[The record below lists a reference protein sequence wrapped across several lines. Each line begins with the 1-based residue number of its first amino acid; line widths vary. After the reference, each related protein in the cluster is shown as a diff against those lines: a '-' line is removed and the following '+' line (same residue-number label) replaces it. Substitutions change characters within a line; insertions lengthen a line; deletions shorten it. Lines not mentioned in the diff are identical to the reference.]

1 MLAYLLFVLICVLIC
16 RISIRVSFY
25 VLIIG
30 CSVSLLLL
38 PDTGADYGAYKDAYD
53 NAYFTIEYPWFQ
65 TASSLTAE
73 PAYKWYTSFF
83 ANVIPLGFSSF
94 LMFNFLLC
102 VLLTF
107 YWSKLIP
114 EWKKY
119 IYIFWLYSLPV
130 VFPTIFYWS
139 PRSSISFIMIFGG
152 FLYMLKNEKIMSVIL
167 FFCGC
172 SIHSQ
177 YLLFSFLIIYTCF
190 SLRLLKPNLYLAF
203 AVCSA
208 CALVFVLRS
217 LSEFTQVLSS
227 MLDFMPSSDTITAK
241 MHYFEEEQGG
251 WGYRLTSVL
260 SIFVFPAIAWSLIKN
275 RRFADK
281 AVVEE
286 FVDGYYY
293 LYVFF
298 CIILYGCA
306 INIAFI
312 DMSHLAS
319 RLGRFSDYM
328 AMCFLFPLYIR
339 YKFGDNMLIIL
350 LLLFCVMAPFIYKGL
365 YANLY

>member
-1 MLAYLLFVLICVLIC
+1 
-16 RISIRVSFY
+16 
-25 VLIIG
+25 
-30 CSVSLLLL
+30 
-38 PDTGADYGAYKDAYD
+38 
-53 NAYFTIEYPWFQ
+53 
-65 TASSLTAE
+65 
-73 PAYKWYTSFF
+73 
-83 ANVIPLGFSSF
+83 
-94 LMFNFLLC
+94 
-102 VLLTF
+102 
-107 YWSKLIP
+107 
-114 EWKKY
+114 
-119 IYIFWLYSLPV
+119 
-130 VFPTIFYWS
+130 
-139 PRSSISFIMIFGG
+139 MIFV
-152 FLYMLKNEKIMSVIL
+152 SSRVTTL
-167 FFCGC
+167 FFEAVR
-172 SIHSQ
+172 SIPVA
-177 YLLFSFLIIYTCF
+177 YMPFRGF
-190 SLRLLKPNLYLAF
+190 
-203 AVCSA
+203 
-208 CALVFVLRS
+208 
-217 LSEFTQVLSS
+217 FTS
-227 MLDFMPSSDTITAK
+227 I
-241 MHYFEEEQGG
+241 
-251 WGYRLTSVL
+251 

>member
-1 MLAYLLFVLICVLIC
+1 M
-16 RISIRVSFY
+16 VSK
-25 VLIIG
+25 II
-30 CSVSLLLL
+30 
-38 PDTGADYGAYKDAYD
+38 
-53 NAYFTIEYPWFQ
+53 NI
-65 TASSLTAE
+65 
-73 PAYKWYTSFF
+73 
-83 ANVIPLGFSSF
+83 
-94 LMFNFLLC
+94 
-102 VLLTF
+102 
-107 YWSKLIP
+107 
-114 EWKKY
+114 
-119 IYIFWLYSLPV
+119 
-130 VFPTIFYWS
+130 
-139 PRSSISFIMIFGG
+139 FIMIFGG
-152 FLYMLKNEKIMSVIL
+152 FLYMLKNEKNYECNIV

-208 CALVFVLRS
+208 CALAFVLRS

-312 DMSHLAS
+312 DMSHLAD
-319 RLGRFSDYM
+319 RLGRFLIYGYV
-328 AMCFLFPLYIR
+328 FLFP
-339 YKFGDNMLIIL
+339 
-350 LLLFCVMAPFIYKGL
+350 FIYDI
-365 YANLY
+365 NLVITC